1 MKHWAITGGIAAG
14 KSEVCKIYTA
24 LNIPVY
30 NADLRA
36 KFLINKN
43 TKIISSLV
51 ARFGEDIYLNGELNK
66 LKMIE
71 LVFENDNTKRIV
83 DSIVHPVVID
93 DYLLWRSAFK
103 NCRFSLLESALLF
116 ESGLSK
122 HIDVIGLVTAD
133 ISVRIARI
141 VERDNITAKQALQR
155 INSQTDYNNYSN
167 KVDFKIFNNGTE
179 MLIPQVL
186 CSIKK
191 YYNG

>member
-133 ISVRIARI
+133 ISLRIDRL

-155 INSQTDYNNYSN
+155 INTQVDYNNYSN

>member
-24 LNIPVY
+24 LNISVY